1 MMAVRGLMFGMMLL
15 AHQVAAAEQLAE
27 SAAEHSANQAAASPC
42 ARVQHRP
49 CVALVLGGGGARG
62 GAHLAVLRQLEAQQI
77 PVDLIVGTSI
87 GAFVGGLY
95 AQGKTPAEI
104 EKLLLELPWSD
115 GFRDRVERD
124 EVPAR
129 RKDQRDQ
136 FPINLDLG
144 VGPEGLRVPKG
155 VLHGQAMAGLLQRA
169 YGLVPELSSFDQ
181 LAVPFRA
188 VATDLTNRE
197 AVVLSHGN
205 LLHAVQAS
213 MSIPGVV
220 RPMMLQNHLLVDG
233 GVANNLPISV
243 AKALGAEHVIAVS
256 IDSPLLASNELNS
269 AMAVTEQLTN
279 FLVAEAVSR
288 QMALLGP
295 GDVLIQPQLKTVGT
309 LDFDK
314 MPQAIAAGQVAVTAA
329 RTALGRLSQPAL
341 YAAWQQQRVAKPQ
354 QIELTGVAL
363 ENHTS
368 LDDQLLLQ
376 RLNLPLQQPVSLQTL
391 QQGVRRIYGLD
402 MLERVSSTLQQ
413 DAEGKQRL
421 LLKAEAKSWGPAY
434 LNFRFAL
441 EDDFENTHNYQLAA
455 SHLWTGLSAYGAEL
469 QNVVALGTDKQLA
482 STLYWPLGLSG
493 FYSELQIEQSRTV
506 FSLED
511 DAGRSGGE
519 LNQRELTLRAAL
531 GWEPID
537 PLQISVGLQRRDG
550 RFRLPAV
557 LAQQLPFDRLPYL
570 RRGTNMQLSYD
581 TLNSRSFP
589 SRGVRVDANWQ
600 HLNDD
605 YLSVRSQSQSYGL
618 QAQAARQWQSH
629 ILRGRLRFDRVDGPN
644 NLVELDQFSLGGLL
658 NLSGYP
664 KNFLFGSEIQFASLV
679 YQYQWPESRL
689 SLFKAPFYL
698 GTSLE
703 RGLVRQSRFSAV
715 RDVQVDDWIWA
726 GSIFAGWD
734 SPFGPLYLGYGQA
747 DSTSA
752 DQPYRFYLSLG
763 QTF

>member
-1 MMAVRGLMFGMMLL
+1 MNRKQSWWKKGWVWLTLLPACGMT
-15 AHQVAAAEQLAE
+15 AELQL
-27 SAAEHSANQAAASPC
+27 QGPC
-42 ARVQHRP
+42 ARVQGRP

-62 GAHLAVLRQLEAQQI
+62 GAHVAVLRQLEAQQI

-104 EKLLLELPWSD
+104 EQLLLHLPWSD

-144 VGPEGLRVPKG
+144 VGPEGLRLPKG
-155 VLHGQAMAGLLQRA
+155 VLHGQAMAGVLQQA
-169 YGLVPELSSFDQ
+169 YGLLPELGSFDQ

-197 AVVLSHGN
+197 AVVLSKGN

-220 RPMMLQNHLLVDG
+220 RPMQLQNHLLVDG

-243 AKALGAEHVIAVS
+243 AKALGAQQVIAVS
-256 IDSPLLASNELNS
+256 IDAPLLAGKELNN

-288 QMALLGP
+288 QLALLGP
-295 GDVLIQPQLKTVGT
+295 ADVLIQPQLKTVGT
-309 LDFDK
+309 LDFDQ
-314 MPQAIAAGQVAVTAA
+314 MPQAIAAGQIAATAA
-329 RTALGRLSQPAL
+329 RSALGRISQPQF
-341 YAAWQQQRVAKPQ
+341 YAAWQQQRRMQPHTIA
-354 QIELTGVAL
+354 LAGVAL
-363 ENHTS
+363 ENRTA
-368 LDDQLLLQ
+368 LTDQILLQ
-376 RLNLPLQQPVSLQTL
+376 RLDLPLQRPVSLQTL
-391 QQGVRRIYGLD
+391 QQGIRRVYGLD
-402 MLERVSSTLQQ
+402 TLERVSSTLQQ
-413 DAEGKQRL
+413 EADGTQRL
-421 LLKAEAKSWGPAY
+421 LLQAEPKSWGPAY
-434 LNFRFAL
+434 LNFRVQL

-455 SHLWTGLSAYGAEL
+455 SHLWTGLSAFGAEW
-469 QNVVALGTDKQLA
+469 QNDIALGTDKLLA
-482 STLYWPLGLSG
+482 STFYWPLGLSG
-493 FYSELQIEQSRTV
+493 LFTEFKAEQQRTI
-506 FSLED
+506 FALED
-511 DAGRSGGE
+511 EAGRSGGE
-519 LNQRELTLRAAL
+519 LNQRELTLRASV
-531 GWEPID
+531 GWEPLD
-537 PLQISVGLQRRDG
+537 PLQLAVGLQRRDG
-550 RFRLPAV
+550 RFRLPAI
-557 LAQQLPFDRLPYL
+557 LAQRLPFDSLPYL
-570 RRGTNMQLSYD
+570 RRGSHWQLSYD

-589 SRGVRVDANWQ
+589 SRGMRVEASWQ
-600 HLNDD
+600 QLHDE
-605 YLSVRSQSQSYGL
+605 YLATRSQSQTYGL

-629 ILRGRLRFDRVDGPN
+629 ILRGRLRFDRVDGPT

-664 KNFLFGSEIQFASLV
+664 KNFLFGSEVQFASLV
-679 YQYQWPESRL
+679 YQYQWPESRF

-715 RDVQVDDWIWA
+715 RDVQTDDWIWA
-726 GSIFAGWD
+726 GSVFAGWD

-747 DSTSA
+747 DSTA
-752 DQPYRFYLSLG
+752 AEQPYRFYLSLG

>member
-1 MMAVRGLMFGMMLL
+1 MKLKHKLWRFSWLGLWLLPACGLAADAVTSG
-15 AHQVAAAEQLAE
+15 
-27 SAAEHSANQAAASPC
+27 PC
-42 ARVQHRP
+42 ARVQGRP

-104 EKLLLELPWSD
+104 EHLLLHLPWSD

-129 RKDQRDQ
+129 RKEQRDQ

-155 VLHGQAMAGLLQRA
+155 VLHGQAMAAVLQQA
-169 YGLVPELSSFDQ
+169 YGLVPELGSFDQ

-197 AVVLSHGN
+197 AVVLSQGN

-220 RPMMLQNHLLVDG
+220 RPMQLQNHLLVDG

-243 AKALGAEHVIAVS
+243 AKALGAQHVIAVS
-256 IDSPLLASNELNS
+256 IDAPLLAGHELNS

-279 FLVAEAVSR
+279 FLVADAVSR
-288 QMALLGP
+288 QLALLTSA
-295 GDVLIQPQLKTVGT
+295 DVLIQPQLKTVGT

-314 MPQAIAAGQVAVTAA
+314 MPQAIAAGQVAATAA

-341 YAAWQQQRVAKPQ
+341 YAAWQQQRRLPPQTVA
-354 QIELTGVAL
+354 LTGVAL
-363 ENHTS
+363 ENHTA
-368 LDDQLLLQ
+368 LTDQLLLQ
-376 RLNLPLQQPVSLQTL
+376 RLNVPLQQPVSLPVI
-391 QQGVRRIYGLD
+391 QQGIRRIYGLD
-402 MLERVSSTLQQ
+402 TLERVSTTLQQ
-413 DAEGKQRL
+413 AADGSQHL
-421 LLKAEAKSWGPAY
+421 LLKAEPKSWGPAY

-455 SHLWTGLSAYGAEL
+455 SHLWTGLSAFGAEW
-469 QNVVALGTDKQLA
+469 QNDIALGTDKHLA

-493 FYSELQIEQSRTV
+493 FFTEVSARQSRTV

-511 DAGRSGGE
+511 EAGRSGGE
-519 LNQRELTLRAAL
+519 LNQRELTLKASL
-531 GWEPID
+531 GWEPAD
-537 PLQISVGLQRRDG
+537 PMQLSVGLQRRDG

-557 LAQQLPFDRLPYL
+557 LAQQLPYDRLPYL
-570 RRGTNMQLSYD
+570 RRGSHWQFSYD
-581 TLNSRSFP
+581 TLDSRSFP
-589 SRGVRVDANWQ
+589 SRGLRVEASWQ
-600 HLNDD
+600 QLNDD
-605 YLSVRSQSQSYGL
+605 YLSVRNQSETYGL

-629 ILRGRLRFDRVDGPN
+629 ILRGRLRFDRVDGPAD
-644 NLVELDQFSLGGLL
+644 LVELDQFSLGGLL

-679 YQYQWPESRL
+679 YQYQWPGARF
-689 SLFKAPFYL
+689 SLFKAPLYL

-703 RGLVRQSRFSAV
+703 RGLVRQSRFSAI
-715 RDVQVDDWIWA
+715 RDVQADDWIWA
-726 GSIFAGWD
+726 GSVFAGWD

-747 DSTSA
+747 ASEATE
-752 DQPYRFYLSLG
+752 QPYRFYLSLG

>member
-1 MMAVRGLMFGMMLL
+1 MQGLRWFAPGLL
-15 AHQVAAAEQLAE
+15 WLTFVANAAANTADI
-27 SAAEHSANQAAASPC
+27 AAETTAVSPC

-62 GAHLAVLRQLEAQQI
+62 GAHVAVLRQLEAQQI

-104 EKLLLELPWSD
+104 EQLLLQLPWSD
-115 GFRDRVERD
+115 GFRDRVDRD

-129 RKDQRDQ
+129 RKEQRDQ
-136 FPINLDLG
+136 FPIDLDLG

-155 VLHGQAMAGLLQRA
+155 VLHGQAMAALLQRA
-169 YGLVPELSSFDQ
+169 YGMVPELASFDQ

-197 AVVLSHGN
+197 TVVLSHGN

-220 RPMMLQNHLLVDG
+220 RPMQVQNHLLVDG
-233 GVANNLPISV
+233 GVANNLPVSV
-243 AKALGAEHVIAVS
+243 AKALGAQHVIAVS
-256 IDSPLLASNELNS
+256 IDAPLLSGKELNS

-279 FLVAEAVSR
+279 FLVAEVVSR
-288 QMALLGP
+288 QLALLGP
-295 GDVLIQPQLKTVGT
+295 DDVLIQPQLKTVGT

-314 MPQAIAAGQVAVTAA
+314 MPQAIAAGHVAATAA
-329 RTALGRLSQPAL
+329 RAALGRLSQPAL
-341 YAAWQQQRVAKPQ
+341 YAVWQQQRRVPPQ
-354 QIELTGVAL
+354 QIELAGVAL
-363 ENHTS
+363 ENHTG
-368 LDDQLLLQ
+368 LADQLLLQ
-376 RLNLPLQQPVSLQTL
+376 RLSVPLQQPVSLQAL

-402 MLERVSSTLQQ
+402 TLERVSSTLQQ
-413 DAEGKQRL
+413 NAAGQQQL
-421 LLKAEAKSWGPAY
+421 LLKAEPKSWGPAY

-455 SHLWTGLSAYGAEL
+455 AHLWTGLSAYGASL

-493 FYSELQIEQSRTV
+493 FYTELQAEQSRTV

-519 LNQRELTLRAAL
+519 LSQRELALRAAL
-531 GWEPID
+531 GWQPLD
-537 PLQISVGLQRRDG
+537 PLQLAFGVQRRDG

-557 LAQQLPFDRLPYL
+557 LAQQLPYDSLPYL
-570 RRGTNMQLSYD
+570 RRGAHWQFSYD
-581 TLNSRSFP
+581 TLDSRSFP
-589 SRGVRVDANWQ
+589 SRGIRVEASWQ
-600 HLNDD
+600 RLHDD
-605 YLSVRSQSQSYGL
+605 YLQSRSRSETYGL
-618 QAQAARQWQSH
+618 QAQVARQWQSH

-644 NLVELDQFSLGGLL
+644 DLVELDQFSLGGLL

-664 KNFLFGSEIQFASLV
+664 KNFLFGAEVQFASLV
-679 YQYQWPESRL
+679 YQYQFAESRF

-747 DSTSA
+747 ASDVA
-752 DQPYRFYLSLG
+752 RQPYRFYLSLG

>member
-1 MMAVRGLMFGMMLL
+1 MQVKPWRLL
-15 AHQVAAAEQLAE
+15 WLSCCVAALVWTESVLAEQKRAG
-27 SAAEHSANQAAASPC
+27 SGPC
-42 ARVQHRP
+42 SLVQDRP

-62 GAHLAVLRQLEAQQI
+62 GAHVAVLRQLEAQQI

-104 EKLLLELPWSD
+104 EQLLLQLPWSD
-115 GFRDRVERD
+115 GFRDRVDRD
-124 EVPAR
+124 EVPVR
-129 RKDQRDQ
+129 RKEQRDQ

-155 VLHGQAMAGLLQRA
+155 ILHGQAMAALLQQA
-169 YGLVPELSSFDQ
+169 YGLVPELGSFDE

-197 AVVLSHGN
+197 AVVLSQGN

-220 RPMMLQNHLLVDG
+220 RPMQLQDHLLVDG
-233 GVANNLPISV
+233 GVANNLPVSI
-243 AKALGAEHVIAVS
+243 AKALGADRIIAVS
-256 IDSPLLASNELNS
+256 IDAPLLSGKELNS

-288 QMALLGP
+288 QLALLGP
-295 GDVLIQPQLKTVGT
+295 DDVLIRPELKNVGT

-314 MPQAIAAGQVAVTAA
+314 MPQAIAAGQTAVIAV
-329 RTALGRLSQPAL
+329 RNQLGRLSQPARH
-341 YAAWQQQRVAKPQ
+341 AAWQQQRRQTPAT
-354 QIELTGVAL
+354 IELAAVAL
-363 ENHTS
+363 ENRTNLADS
-368 LDDQLLLQ
+368 LLLQ
-376 RLNLPLQQPVSLQTL
+376 RLDVPLQQPVSLQAL

-402 MLERVSSTLQQ
+402 TLERVSSTLQLDVSGQ
-413 DAEGKQRL
+413 QRL
-421 LLKAEAKSWGPAY
+421 LLRAEPKSWGPAY
-434 LNFRFAL
+434 LDFRFQL

-455 SHLWTGLSAYGAEL
+455 SHLWTGLSPYGASL

-493 FYSELQIEQSRTV
+493 FFAELHAEQNRTV
-506 FSLED
+506 FALED
-511 DAGRSGGE
+511 QAGRSGGE
-519 LNQRELTLRAAL
+519 LNQRELTLSAAL

-537 PLQISVGLQRRDG
+537 PLQLSVGWQRRDG
-550 RFRLPAV
+550 RFQLPAV
-557 LAQQLPFDRLPYL
+557 LAEQLPFDSLPYL
-570 RRGTNMQLSYD
+570 RRGSQWQLSYD
-581 TLNSRSFP
+581 TLDSRSFP
-589 SRGVRVDANWQ
+589 SRGVRLEANWQ
-600 HLNDD
+600 QLNDD
-605 YLSVRSQSQSYGL
+605 YLNSHNQSQTYGV
-618 QAQAARQWQSH
+618 QAQVARQWQSH
-629 ILRGRLRFDRVDGPN
+629 ILRGRLRFDRADGAED
-644 NLVELDQFSLGGLL
+644 LVELDQFSLGGLL

-698 GTSLE
+698 GMSLE
-703 RGLVRQSRFSAV
+703 RGLVRQSRFSAI

-747 DSTSA
+747 ESDTTE
-752 DQPYRFYLSLG
+752 QPYRFYLSLG

>member
-1 MMAVRGLMFGMMLL
+1 MQGIRWIWCGWLWLSCSTL
-15 AHQVAAAEQLAE
+15 AAAETVP
-27 SAAEHSANQAAASPC
+27 AAGPC
-42 ARVQHRP
+42 SKVQGRP
-49 CVALVLGGGGARG
+49 CIALVLGGGGARG
-62 GAHLAVLRQLEAQQI
+62 GAHVAVLRQLEAQQI
-77 PVDLIVGTSI
+77 PVDIIVGTSI

-104 EKLLLELPWSD
+104 EQLLLQLPWSE
-115 GFRDRVERD
+115 GFRDRVGRD
-124 EVPAR
+124 EIPAR

-144 VGPEGLRVPKG
+144 IGPEGVRIPKG
-155 VLHGQAMAGLLQRA
+155 ILHGQAMAALLQQA

-181 LAVPFRA
+181 LAIPFRA
-188 VATDLTNRE
+188 VATDLTNRD
-197 AVVLSHGN
+197 AVVLSQGN

-220 RPMMLQNHLLVDG
+220 RPMQLQNHLLVDG

-243 AKALGAEHVIAVS
+243 AKDLGADRVIAVS
-256 IDSPLLASNELNS
+256 IDAPLLSGNELNS

-288 QMALLGP
+288 QMSLLEP

-314 MPQAIAAGQVAVTAA
+314 MSQAIAAGEAAVQTA
-329 RTALGRLSQPAL
+329 RIALGRLSQPATHQH
-341 YAAWQQQRVAKPQ
+341 WQQQRKAAPLQV
-354 QIELTGVAL
+354 ELSAVTL
-363 ENHTS
+363 ENRTD
-368 LDDQLLLQ
+368 LTDELLLQ
-376 RLNLPLQQPVSLQTL
+376 RLNVPLAEPVSLQAL
-391 QQGVRRIYGLD
+391 QQGIRRIYGLD
-402 MLERVSSTLQQ
+402 TLERVSSTLQQ
-413 DAEGKQRL
+413 DANGQQRL
-421 LLKAEAKSWGPAY
+421 LLRAEPKSWGPAY
-434 LNFRFAL
+434 LNFRFQL

-455 SHLWTGLSAYGAEL
+455 AHLWTGLSKYGASL

-482 STLYWPLGLSG
+482 STLYWPLGISG
-493 FYSELQIEQSRTV
+493 FFTELKAEQSRMV

-511 DAGRSGGE
+511 DAGRSGGD
-519 LNQRELTLRAAL
+519 LSQRELTLSAAL
-531 GWEPID
+531 GWEPLD
-537 PLQISVGLQRRDG
+537 PLQLSVGLQRRDG
-550 RFRLPAV
+550 RFGLPAT
-557 LAQQLPFDRLPYL
+557 LAGQLPFDSLPYL
-570 RRGTNMQLSYD
+570 RRGTQWQMSYD
-581 TLNSRSFP
+581 TLDSRSFP
-589 SRGVRVDANWQ
+589 SRGLRFEANWQ
-600 HLNDD
+600 QLNDS
-605 YLSVRSQSQSYGL
+605 YLNTRSQSQTYGL

-679 YQYQWPESRL
+679 YQYQWPDSRL

-703 RGLVRQSRFSAV
+703 RGVVRQSRFSAI
-715 RDVQVDDWIWA
+715 REVQVDDWIWA

-747 DSTSA
+747 ASDATE
-752 DQPYRFYLSLG
+752 QPYRFYLSLG